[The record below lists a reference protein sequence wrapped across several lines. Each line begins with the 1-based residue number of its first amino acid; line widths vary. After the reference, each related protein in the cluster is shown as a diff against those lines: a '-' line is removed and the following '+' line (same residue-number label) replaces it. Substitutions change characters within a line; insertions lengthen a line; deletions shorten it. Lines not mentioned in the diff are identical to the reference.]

1 MIWAGCHDSFIV
13 ACLQLRL
20 SVVDGSGQVIALT
33 VVALIACAHLIHLK
47 RLWLYSGVNFWS
59 CRLANLSITFNHHVL
74 HWELIA
80 SSQFFYFTSNITII
94 QKRREL
100 ADATNGRIKIKVFL
114 MKHLY
119 IPILSPILCSSW
131 IHWDLWGRSLC
142 HNWFSN
148 KSRRIIRLP
157 ISHGNLYEV
166 NHVLHFF

>member
-1 MIWAGCHDSFIV
+1 MIWAGGHDSFIV

-20 SVVDGSGQVIALT
+20 SVVDGAGQVIALT
-33 VVALIACAHLIHLK
+33 VIALIACAHLIHLK
-47 RLWLYSGVNFWS
+47 RLRLYSGLYSWS
-59 CRLANLSITFNHHVL
+59 CCLAHLCITFDHYVL

-80 SSQFFYFTSNITII
+80 SSQFFYFTSDITII

-100 ADATNGRIKIKVFL
+100 ADTTNSWIKIKVFF
-114 MKHLY
+114 MKNLN
-119 IPILSPILCSSW
+119 ISVLSPILCSSL

-142 HNWFSN
+142 HNWLSN
-148 KSRRIIRLP
+148 KSRRLIRLL

>member
-1 MIWAGCHDSFIV
+1 MIWAGGHDSFIV

-20 SVVDGSGQVIALT
+20 SVVDGAGQVIALT

-47 RLWLYSGVNFWS
+47 RLRLYSGVYSWS
-59 CRLANLSITFNHHVL
+59 CPLAYLSIAFDHHVM

-119 IPILSPILCSSW
+119 ISALSPILCSLW
-131 IHWDLWGRSLC
+131 IHWDLWGRSLS
-142 HNWFSN
+142 HNWLSN
-148 KSRRIIRLP
+148 KSRRLIRLL
-157 ISHGNLYEV
+157 ISHCNLYEV
-166 NHVLHFF
+166 NHVLHFL